1 MFGTILSYLKVV
13 LSPLTALVMMISSL
27 ICPTPPATEEAEI
40 INEFGF
46 SLIDSFL
53 CGQGI
58 EEEND
63 LFYVSGSLAGIKL
76 GCLGIIDK
84 STGEVIK
91 ENLDALPLEFKQQ
104 DYDHIGDI
112 SVQNGIIYAPVENKP
127 ETHPLVLIY
136 DAETLEYTGTYY
148 AVDWEYLK
156 DGIAWCATD
165 ENYLY
170 TSQFNE
176 ADRIVVYNIDD
187 MSLSHTVELS
197 ETLQRVQAGDV
208 LDGKAYLNC
217 DPEGENKTVYEVDL
231 ATGEVKLL
239 FDRNTTGFDT
249 ETEGLCA
256 ETDENGEL
264 VFHISDYNKIVS
276 TFIRTYRLK

>member
-249 ETEGLCA
+249 EAEGISVMK
-256 ETDENGEL
+256 DENDEL
-264 VFHISDYNKIVS
+264 VFTISDYNKIVS
-276 TFIRTYRLK
+276 TFIRTYKLK